1 MYISKSNLNK
11 VVNSVNEDSKYLDSL
26 YHSDLKF
33 CLSNAETNFL
43 AKAKTFFVSS
53 ERLELMFSK
62 INASDSLVFIFE
74 SSTPA
79 YHLNNKCKRL
89 NSNWVNY

>member
-74 SSTPA
+74 SDVD
-79 YHLNNKCKRL
+79 L
-89 NSNWVNY
+89 